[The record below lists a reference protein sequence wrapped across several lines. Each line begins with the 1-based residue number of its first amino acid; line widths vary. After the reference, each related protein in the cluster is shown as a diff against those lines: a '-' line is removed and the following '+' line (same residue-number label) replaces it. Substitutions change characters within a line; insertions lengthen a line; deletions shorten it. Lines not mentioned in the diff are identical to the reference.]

1 MDAQEPGIET
11 SQSRLIAP
19 SLHSATTLA
28 AAVATC
34 NPAPTVVGTKPVQRL
49 AKPMA
54 RSMLKVHHKAMTDLI
69 FVSITIG
76 FFALAWLYV
85 RACERL

>member
-1 MDAQEPGIET
+1 
-11 SQSRLIAP
+11 
-19 SLHSATTLA
+19 
-28 AAVATC
+28 
-34 NPAPTVVGTKPVQRL
+34 VGTKPAQRL
-49 AKPMA
+49 ARVMA

-69 FVSITIG
+69 FVSVTIG